1 MNRLS
6 RTLPYIVTALVLVL
20 CLLLPLLFRAGP
32 EAEPVSPE
40 GPGLAERAAIF
51 LDCREERVERH
62 SLDEAAVSTEALV
75 ECRRTINRVYD
86 ALVMDEGE
94 ERSGLS
100 EGTRYYSIPAGS
112 GEVRIMEYYREWVGD
127 WSNWF
132 TIQLDIDT
140 LEIYYC
146 YYSGLCERN
155 FTLYAGTAEADVGA
169 ALETL
174 PEELG
179 FTGCEAEETADEQ
192 YRLTLSRPG
201 GGCVYDCRCHIY
213 EDAGPSLLV
222 DLELT
227 IESAS

>member
-155 FTLYAGTAEADVGA
+155 CPQRLPIRSLLEMVAEALEVEDVKFPASSG
-169 ALETL
+169 
-174 PEELG
+174 G
-179 FTGCEAEETADEQ
+179 
-192 YRLTLSRPG
+192 SR
-201 GGCVYDCRCHIY
+201 
-213 EDAGPSLLV
+213 S
-222 DLELT
+222 
-227 IESAS
+227 